1 MKLIRGLLSLVPLG
15 RFRRRCFYCRRTKLK
30 MSRGSTAN
38 VTHFDC
44 PRCGREYEQEAYTRL
59 RQRWRTPL
67 KEALFLASQSSGG
80 LASLSYI
87 QGVWRN
93 SVIEEVKRELAHPS
107 MKLAELFRYDS
118 PRNESEL
125 REYLRM
131 CVKPET
137 VEPETVES
145 ESVELEAAELE
156 TETIQSFEQ

>member
-1 MKLIRGLLSLVPLG
+1 
-15 RFRRRCFYCRRTKLK
+15 

-44 PRCGREYEQEAYTRL
+44 PRCGREYEQESYSRL

-80 LASLSYI
+80 LASLSHI
-87 QGVWRN
+87 QGVWKDN
-93 SVIEEVKRELAHPS
+93 VIEEVKRELAHPS
-107 MKLAELFRYDS
+107 TRLAELFRYYS

-131 CVKPET
+131 CVGPET
-137 VEPETVES
+137 TEPEAVESEAVELEAPEPETVES
-145 ESVELEAAELE
+145 ETVE
-156 TETIQSFEQ
+156 TVEQ

>member
-1 MKLIRGLLSLVPLG
+1 
-15 RFRRRCFYCRRTKLK
+15 

-44 PRCGREYEQEAYTRL
+44 PRCGREYEQESYSRL

-80 LASLSYI
+80 LASLSHI
-87 QGVWRN
+87 QGVWKDN
-93 SVIEEVKRELAHPS
+93 VIEEVKRELAHPS
-107 MKLAELFRYDS
+107 MKLTELYRYRS

-137 VEPETVES
+137 AEPETVES